1 MREASAP
8 RRVVRVGVAGLGFV
22 GRETVRLLQANR
34 ERFAARLGADVVL
47 SAVCDRQADREA
59 KSLGLPASVAR
70 YKDPE
75 KLAAAGLDI
84 VVELLGGLEAPRR
97 LALAALRSGRCVVTA
112 NKLLLSHC
120 WDELRQASLRGGRV
134 YFEGSVAGGI
144 PVLQALDR
152 GFAANRIEAVYGIL
166 NGTTNYILTRVEEGL
181 APEAALAE
189 AQRLGFA
196 EKDPSLDLSGRDT
209 AQKVSVLAALLTGA
223 GVPPERIA
231 THGITGISAGDVA
244 FAKSQLGRVPRLLG
258 TLRLTWG
265 PRVKLEAHVF
275 PTLVPMTHPLAAVR
289 REYNAVLVKASSAA
303 DLMFYGKGAGPGP
316 TASAVVG
323 DIFMLSRDLL
333 GRLPESRAENL
344 DARLSPIEE
353 SSAPFYLR
361 LFAQDK
367 PGVLAHV
374 TAALARRGISIAS
387 IHQSDKPAK
396 DGLPI
401 VLTTHPAEHGRFH
414 AALREI
420 LALKAIARR
429 HSVLRLL
436 VEEPQ

>member
-1 MREASAP
+1 MAPGLEPP

-22 GRETVRLLQANR
+22 GRETVRLLRANR
-34 ERFAARLGADVVL
+34 ERFAARLGADVEL
-47 SAVCDRQADREA
+47 TAVCDRQVEREA
-59 KSLGLPASVAR
+59 RALGLPASVSR
-70 YKDPE
+70 FKRPE
-75 KLAAAGLDI
+75 DLAAAGLDI

-120 WDELRQASLRGGRV
+120 WDELQEASLRGGRV

-152 GFAANRIEAVYGIL
+152 GFAANRIEAVFGIL

-181 APEAALAE
+181 SPEAALKE
-189 AQRLGFA
+189 AQALGFA
-196 EKDPSLDLSGRDT
+196 EKDPTLDLSGRDT

-231 THGITGISAGDVA
+231 TEGIMGVSAEDVA
-244 FAKSQLGRVPRLLG
+244 FARAQLGRVPRLLG
-258 TLRLTWG
+258 ALRLTWG
-265 PRVKLEAHVF
+265 PRVRLEAHVF
-275 PTLVPMTHPLAAVR
+275 PTLVPLTHPLAAVR

-333 GRLPESRAENL
+333 GRLPPSRPEAL
-344 DARLSPIEE
+344 DVTLSPVED
-353 SSAPFYLR
+353 STASFYLR
-361 LFAQDK
+361 LHAQDK
-367 PGVLAHV
+367 PGVLASV

-387 IHQSDKPAK
+387 IHQSAEPLPA
-396 DGLPI
+396 GLPI
-401 VLTTHPAEHGRFH
+401 VLTTHPTTHGRFH

-420 LALKAIARR
+420 LRLRSIDPR

-436 VEEPQ
+436 